1 MTADL
6 GGILFNTVR
15 IYNKMPGQTLSKTE
29 RLKSYKRIR
38 LLFAEGEKFRVSPI
52 LVHYRFITPLSPVP
66 GHSFLDVVHSSL
78 DEDPSSLHAAPS
90 SPVPGPLPSSL
101 QMGVSVSS
109 RYFKRSVDRNLLKRR
124 IRESYRKQKADLKTM
139 LEEKELAMDLF
150 LVYIEPHILSYQEID
165 TAITE
170 ALSKLIRRTASK
182 TGA

>member
-1 MTADL
+1 
-6 GGILFNTVR
+6 
-15 IYNKMPGQTLSKTE
+15 MPGQTLSKNE

-38 LLFAEGEKFRVSPI
+38 LLFAEGEKFRVSPL
-52 LVHYRFITPLSPVP
+52 LVYYRFHRPFFKRVDGVVEGEDWVQVVDPVIQTN
-66 GHSFLDVVHSSL
+66 F
-78 DEDPSSLHAAPS
+78 
-90 SPVPGPLPSSL
+90 L

-139 LEEKELAMDLF
+139 LEEKGLAMDLF

-182 TGA
+182 TGI